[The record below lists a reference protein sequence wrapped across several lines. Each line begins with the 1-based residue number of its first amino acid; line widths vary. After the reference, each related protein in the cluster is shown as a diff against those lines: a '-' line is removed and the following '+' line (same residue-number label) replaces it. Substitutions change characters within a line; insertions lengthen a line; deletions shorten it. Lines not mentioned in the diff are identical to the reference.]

1 MFLFYITPHVSD
13 AHAISALEQLTVA
26 REGLGPAAVIRS
38 RTWLKAALAESADIS
53 SYAHSTGRSDSR
65 MRCS

>member
-1 MFLFYITPHVSD
+1 MFLFYITAHVSD
-13 AHAISALEQLTVA
+13 PHATSALDQLTVA

-53 SYAHSTGRSDSR
+53 FYAHSTGGFASR
-65 MRCS
+65 VRCS